1 MTLQEKMKMFEAR
14 GYKVLERVQIEH
26 TYGIDLRNPLDDE
39 YDATS
44 YEANRIEEGY
54 DYIDDS
60 TEYRIEKDGEMIKCQ
75 LDWDDVIEF
84 IEETI
89 VG

>member
-26 TYGIDLRNPLDDE
+26 VYGIDLRNPLDDE

-44 YEANRIEEGY
+44 YESNPIEDAY